1 MNPAG
6 SLPDPA
12 QDQRG
17 SRLYF
22 SRFRPFFTNAGF
34 EVIDCPR
41 LTYTKNAADIRLVL
55 DVVDAL
61 ATNAQY
67 DEFVIASGDSDMTPL
82 LVRLRSADRRTTIV
96 SPSDAADAF
105 TSIADRLINGQQV
118 LELMQGDQ
126 DLETGTSELGHED
139 QVPKQ
144 EFEVPASPVIID
156 TEGYAGFTHFIQARY
171 DAASEPINL
180 SVLAT
185 EARHAMGAQIDASQ
199 WFGLGGFGRSVRN
212 LGLEDL
218 RMSQHFMW
226 HAGRH
231 NAPPGAVEEDPSPRA
246 EPVEQV
252 RALLNL
258 PRLPRDSWADIY
270 RVLAEYAS
278 THEFNLTEGT
288 RWSRDRLVAMG
299 VEVNRRAIGLVANGS
314 TYGGVPLYREPSP
327 TSAEI
332 RQGFIGN
339 VVKRAEVAGI
349 LMSSADVAVVTSWLG
364 GDPGGTDVR

>member
-1 MNPAG
+1 MARAALYLDFDNVFGGLMKLDPGAALQFAEDPGSWLRRLSTALTVEGPRRWLVLRCYMNPAG

-126 DLETGTSELGHED
+126 DLETGTSELGHEE

-185 EARHAMGAQIDASQ
+185 ELVTRWVRRSTRRSGSASAASA
-199 WFGLGGFGRSVRN
+199 GLSATLGWRSC
-212 LGLEDL
+212 

-252 RALLNL
+252 TGPAQ
-258 PRLPRDSWADIY
+258 PAQ
-270 RVLAEYAS
+270 AAS
-278 THEFNLTEGT
+278 
-288 RWSRDRLVAMG
+288 
-299 VEVNRRAIGLVANGS
+299 
-314 TYGGVPLYREPSP
+314 
-327 TSAEI
+327 
-332 RQGFIGN
+332 
-339 VVKRAEVAGI
+339 
-349 LMSSADVAVVTSWLG
+349 
-364 GDPGGTDVR
+364 